1 MNFPKPDR
9 SDYTVNQTKSADNDH
24 IDIGWAEGV
33 LRDGRPFRLE
43 IWAQDQITFL
53 TVFLSSLGLED
64 APSDYL
70 YFLLARDSVMAFS
83 GEKFASPDAW
93 VVVDAAGNEMWCVSD
108 VIGVDDSP
116 ARYVTM
122 PIYGYSQPK

>member
-9 SDYTVNQTKSADNDH
+9 SNYTVNQTKSAENDQ

-43 IWAQDQITFL
+43 VWAQDQITCL

-70 YFLLARDSVMAFS
+70 VYLLRRDSVVAWLN
-83 GEKFASPDAW
+83 GETASADASLF
-93 VVVDAAGNEMWCVSD
+93 VDAAGNEMWSVNV

-116 ARYVTM
+116 ASCVTM
-122 PIYGYSQPK
+122 PINGYSRPE